1 MSLDILKKI
10 SQKAYSTNPMDTNT
24 SNTWWDSYR
33 KTIQVTRRFRELVR
47 LVGNKEDVA
56 RNMLAMEKQKCP
68 GKDEIWYLN
77 RLITQLRDNSSI
89 GLAY

>member
-1 MSLDILKKI
+1 
-10 SQKAYSTNPMDTNT
+10 MDTNT

-33 KTIQVTRRFRELVR
+33 KARKVTKRFRELVY
-47 LVGNKEDVA
+47 LTGNKEDIA
-56 RNMLAMEKQKCP
+56 RNMISLEKRKYP

-77 RLITQLRDNSSI
+77 KLIAELREDSMI